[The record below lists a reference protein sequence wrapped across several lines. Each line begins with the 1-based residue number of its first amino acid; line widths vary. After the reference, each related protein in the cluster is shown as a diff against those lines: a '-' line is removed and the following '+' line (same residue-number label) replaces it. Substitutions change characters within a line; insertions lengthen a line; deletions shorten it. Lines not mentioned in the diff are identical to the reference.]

1 MERLYALI
9 LAITAFILIR
19 RMYVQARR
27 GLVDVFSVRNF
38 FLVGFL
44 IFVLNSGVFTLGF
57 DFYPLLQLRA
67 SNPASS
73 GAIYTLIAVLSLVLF
88 WFTYKS
94 GFLSDRLAARINTR
108 FSVSGP
114 IPMLVLAMMFL
125 GLSVFF
131 KFALGQVQF
140 LGVLTQTLAIGMAAA
155 ATALAAWAWAPRPFN
170 PLVAALAASV
180 ILVAMGL
187 ALYKAFGRRD
197 VLSVMLAALWGAHY
211 GHWRLI
217 GIRRSLYQIAPVA
230 AVGLV
235 ALASFT
241 GARTLTEGA
250 HLGFTESFSRV
261 TQGDVGDGLLQLGA
275 QDTAACSLW
284 LIETRPDPFPY
295 DTLHSLRYFLTHPI
309 PRVFWENKPT
319 GLGLAMVEQ
328 GSVRQKGKGFNFGPG
343 FPGHIFNDNPWVSL
357 VVYSVGL
364 AMTLR
369 FMDRVIIRFPV
380 NPFVIVPM
388 GVAVGEILA
397 LARGELGLFF
407 VRTVASTGG
416 AWIAM
421 WLCAT
426 LAGAV
431 GMRST
436 AIAAE
441 PEAAGPETVIDP
453 DLAAEYGESESES
466 TPEPVG

>member
-1 MERLYALI
+1 MERLYAVI
-9 LAITAFILIR
+9 LAISALILLR
-19 RMYVQARR
+19 RMYVQARA
-27 GLVDVFSVRNF
+27 GLVDVFSTRNF

-44 IFVLNSGVFTLGF
+44 IFVFNSGIFTLGF
-57 DFYPLLQLRA
+57 DFYPLVQLRA
-67 SNPASS
+67 QHPGTS
-73 GAIYTLIAVLSLVLF
+73 GAIYTLIGLTFLIIF
-88 WFTYKS
+88 WYTYKS
-94 GFLSDRLAARINTR
+94 GFIADRIASKVNTK
-108 FSVSGP
+108 FSVNGP
-114 IPMLVLAMMFL
+114 IPMLVLAAMFL
-125 GLSVFF
+125 ALSIFF

-170 PLVAALAASV
+170 PLVASLASIV
-180 ILVAMGL
+180 IFVAMGL

-211 GHWRLI
+211 GHWRNI
-217 GIRRSLYQIAPVA
+217 GIKRSLYQIAPVA
-230 AVGLV
+230 AAGLV

-241 GARTLTEGA
+241 GARTLSEGA
-250 HLGFTESFSRV
+250 HLGFAESFSRV

-319 GLGLAMVEQ
+319 GLGLSMVEQ
-328 GSVRQKGKGFNFGPG
+328 GNVRQKGHGFNFGPG
-343 FPGHIFNDNPWVSL
+343 ICGHIMNDNPWISL
-357 VVYSVGL
+357 VPYAMGL
-364 AMTLR
+364 AMVLR
-369 FMDRVIIRFPV
+369 FMDRMVLRFPM
-380 NPFVIVPM
+380 NPFVVVPM

-407 VRTVASTGG
+407 VRTVASSGG

-426 LAGAV
+426 IAGAV

-436 AIAAE
+436 AFSADAPEGE
-441 PEAAGPETVIDP
+441 PEGVIDP
-453 DLAAEYGESESES
+453 DLAAAYGEDDSAQAESIA
-466 TPEPVG
+466 